1 MKTIFTISILL
12 LLINYNSFAGQFR
25 SVQSGNYDA
34 ISTWTLFAGVDADLK
49 PDFTDT
55 VIIRSGHSVT
65 IAASSAGNAAAYSL
79 DVQSGGFFYGNSKVF
94 SVYTRMIQAGTIF
107 GNLDLQILD
116 NCLFTGSNYTAKG
129 SIRVFYG
136 KTLTIDVGSVINI
149 QGYMET
155 IAGTF
160 GGPAQIINK
169 GTVTLNSAGSIIGNL
184 RLTAAGSKWFNDGVS
199 SLTTTKPCTSNATAL
214 MDFTGTGST
223 VTHTLSSTYVIPG
236 NYYNLN
242 INSTTAKTFTG
253 NVLVANNLSTN
264 GISTNSIVLNGHTLT
279 LNGNAT
285 LNGFFSSCVIN
296 GTAANSKILFNGTTN
311 QTITGTG
318 SFSVQTLEVDNSSSS
333 VTLSNSAQNS
343 VHNTL
348 TITSGSFNP
357 NGRLTLV
364 SDASNTARIA
374 PITTGTIT
382 SNIVMQ
388 KYFPAFAARSFDLSS
403 PSQGSVVMDWDNELY
418 ISGIGAYDGIGGQ
431 PGVDG
436 DAIVPGSGLSAQ
448 SMFTYDEP
456 TATYVAVTGSNT
468 PLVPGIGYNLW
479 FEDDVNGQWAAKT
492 INTTGI
498 PNQGDVTVNLG
509 YSGGAAPYDGYQL
522 VGNPYASAIDMNS
535 IYDYSTLY
543 DLNMDYFDVEVLN
556 AAGNFSLIDVSVPGN
571 FIYPHQGFWVRTT
584 GAGAFITFHEGCKV
598 SNVNTAF
605 NRTQPANYDIKL
617 MLTSAST
624 SYYHEN
630 TIHFNDKSTVNF
642 ERPYDMPYRPSPI
655 KAAPAL
661 YMLDASNIKIAKNT
675 INSEANDVTFPLGI
689 YTPQTA
695 VYYLD
700 ASVLNMDA
708 YQYAW
713 IENVK
718 TGKQFDLN
726 SSAIAI
732 EGQEGQTNTDYVL
745 RLSKTKKSSNL
756 SQTMLES
763 DLVIF
768 NTEGTIN
775 LKSNIS
781 NHLLKEVTVY
791 DMTGKLILSQ
801 SNVNVEIGNITKIDI
816 SNFANG
822 VYVVNVIDEIGNSIT
837 KKLVK

>member
-12 LLINYNSFAGQFR
+12 LLINQNSFAGQFR

-34 ISTWTLFAGVDADLK
+34 VSTWTLFAGADADLK
-49 PDFTDT
+49 PDFNDT
-55 VIIRSGHSVT
+55 VIVRSGHNVG
-65 IAASSAGNAAAYSL
+65 IASTSGGNAAAWYL
-79 DVQSGGFFYGNSKVF
+79 DVQSGGVFTGNSRVF
-94 SVYTRMIQAGTIF
+94 SVYTRLIQTGTMV
-107 GNLDLQILD
+107 GSLDLQILD
-116 NCLFTGSNYTAKG
+116 NCLFTSSNYTAKG

-149 QGYMET
+149 QGYMEVGLLAPT
-155 IAGTF
+155 NS
-160 GGPAQIINK
+160 QVINK
-169 GTVTLNSAGSIIGNL
+169 GTITLNSAGSIIGNL
-184 RLTAAGSKWFNDGVS
+184 RLTGAGCKWTNDGVS
-199 SLTTTKPCTSNATAL
+199 SLTTSKPCTSNATAL
-214 MDFTGTGST
+214 IDFTSTGSS
-223 VTHTLSSTYVIPG
+223 VTYASTSTYVIPG
-236 NYYNLN
+236 NYYNLI
-242 INSTTAKTFTG
+242 INSSAAKTLSG
-253 NVLVANNLSTN
+253 NVLVANNLTTN
-264 GISTNSIVLNGHTLT
+264 GVSTNSIVLNGKTLT

-296 GTAANSKILFNGTTN
+296 GTDANSKILFNGTTN

-318 SFSVQTLEVDNSSSS
+318 SFSVQTLEIDNSSSS
-333 VTLSNSAQNS
+333 VTLSNNQNS
-343 VHNTL
+343 VHSTL
-348 TITSGSFNP
+348 IITNGSFNP
-357 NGRLTLV
+357 NGKLTLV

-374 PITTGTIT
+374 PITSGTIT

-431 PGVDG
+431 AGVDG
-436 DAIVPGSGLSAQ
+436 DAVVLGSGLAAQ

-456 TATYVAVTGSNT
+456 TAAYAAVTGSNT
-468 PLVPGIGYNLW
+468 PLVPGTGYNLW
-479 FEDDVNGQWAAKT
+479 FEDEVNNQWSAKT

-498 PNQGDVTVNLG
+498 PNQGDVSVNLG
-509 YSGGAAPYDGYQL
+509 YTAGAGIYAGYQL
-522 VGNPYASAIDMNS
+522 IGNPYASAIDLS
-535 IYDYSTLY
+535 LIYDFSNTYYT
-543 DLNMDYFDVEVLN
+543 NMFEFDVEVLD
-556 AAGNFSLIDVSVPGN
+556 ATGNFGYIDAISPGAI
-571 FIYPHQGFWVRTT
+571 IYPHQGFWVLTT
-584 GAGAFITFHEGCKV
+584 APGANFTFFEGCKV
-598 SNVNTAF
+598 SNVNTAI
-605 NRTQPANYDIKL
+605 NRTKPANYDIKL
-617 MLTSAST
+617 MLSTSSS

-630 TIHFNDKSTVNF
+630 TINFNDKSTVNF

-661 YMLDASNIKIAKNT
+661 YMLDASNTKIAKNT
-675 INSEANDVTFPLGI
+675 INSDANDVTFPLGI
-689 YTPQTA
+689 YTPKTA

-708 YQYAW
+708 YKYAW

-726 SSAIAI
+726 STAIAI
-732 EGQEGQTNTDYVL
+732 EGEEGQTNTDYVL
-745 RLSKTKKSSNL
+745 RLSKTKKSSKL

-781 NHLLKEVTVY
+781 NHLLKDVTVY
-791 DMTGKLILSQ
+791 DMTGKLILEQ
-801 SNVNVEIGNITKIDI
+801 SNVNIEIGNITKIDI

-822 VYVVNVIDEIGNSIT
+822 VFMVNVIDEIGNSIT

>member
-1 MKTIFTISILL
+1 MKTIFTISVLL
-12 LLINYNSFAGQFR
+12 LLINHNSFAGQFR
-25 SVQSGNYDA
+25 SVQSGNYESV
-34 ISTWTLFAGVDADLK
+34 STWTLFAGVDADLK
-49 PDFTDT
+49 PDFNDT
-55 VIIRSGHSVT
+55 VIVKSGHSVT
-65 IAASSAGNAAAYSL
+65 ITAASGGNAAAYSL
-79 DVQSGGFFYGNSKVF
+79 DVQSGGSFYGNSKIF
-94 SVYTRMIQAGTIF
+94 SVYTRLIQTGNMF

-116 NCLFTGSNYTAKG
+116 NCLFTASNYTAKG
-129 SIRVFYG
+129 SIRVFFG
-136 KTLTIDVGSVINI
+136 KTLTIDVGSVISI
-149 QGYMET
+149 QGYMEV

-160 GGPAQIINK
+160 GGPGKVINK
-169 GTVTLNSAGSIIGNL
+169 GNVSLFSAGVIIGNL
-184 RLTAAGSKWFNDGVS
+184 RLTAPGSKWINDGSS

-214 MDFTGTGST
+214 IDFTTTGSS
-223 VTHTLSSTYVIPG
+223 VTYASASTYVIPG
-236 NYYNLN
+236 NYYNLI
-242 INSTTAKTFTG
+242 INSSAAKTLPG

-264 GISTNSIVLNGHTLT
+264 GISTNSIVLNGKTLT

-318 SFSVQTLEVDNSSSS
+318 SFSVQTLEVNNTSSS

-348 TITSGSFNP
+348 LITAGSFNP
-357 NGRLTLV
+357 NGKLTLI

-374 PITTGTIT
+374 PITSGTIT
-382 SNIVMQ
+382 SSIVMQ
-388 KYFPAFAARSFDLSS
+388 KYFPDFAARSFDLSS

-431 PGVDG
+431 AGVDG
-436 DAIVPGSGLSAQ
+436 DAVVPGSGLAAQ

-468 PLVPGIGYNLW
+468 PLVPGTGYDLW
-479 FEDDVNGQWAAKT
+479 FEDDVNGQWSAKT
-492 INTTGI
+492 INTIGV
-498 PNQGDVTVNLG
+498 PNQGDITLNLG
-509 YSGGAAPYDGYQL
+509 NTPGIAPYDGYQL
-522 VGNPYASAIDMNS
+522 IGNPYASAIDMNL

-543 DLNMDYFDVEVLN
+543 DNNMDYFDVEVLD
-556 AAGNFSLIDVSVPGN
+556 ATGNFAYIDASVPGN

-584 GAGAFITFHEGCKV
+584 GPGAFITFHEGCKV
-598 SNVNTAF
+598 SDVNTAF
-605 NRTQPANYDIKL
+605 NRTKPANYDIKL
-617 MLTSAST
+617 MLTSSST

-661 YMLDASNIKIAKNT
+661 YMLDASNTKIAKNA
-675 INSEANDVTFPLGI
+675 INSEANDVAFPLGI
-689 YTPQTA
+689 YTPKTA

-732 EGQEGQTNTDYVL
+732 EGEEGQTNTDYVL

-768 NTEGTIN
+768 NTDGVIN
-775 LKSNIS
+775 LKSNVS
-781 NHLLKEVTVY
+781 NHLLKDVTVY
-791 DMTGKLILSQ
+791 DMTGKLVLEQ

-822 VYVVNVIDEIGNSIT
+822 VYVVNAIDEKGNSIT